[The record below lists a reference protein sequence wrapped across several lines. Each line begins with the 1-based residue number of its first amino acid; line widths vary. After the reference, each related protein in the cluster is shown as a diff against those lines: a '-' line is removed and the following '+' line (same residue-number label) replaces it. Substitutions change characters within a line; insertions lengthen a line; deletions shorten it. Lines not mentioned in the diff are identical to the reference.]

1 MNLFLFPDDAS
12 WNEAVRA
19 VEFGIAIGEYRGVV
33 RVPRQ
38 VFQQLLSHAVTPQSW
53 LEAYYLHR
61 SVFESAA
68 ETKLRTRRLTEDGNV
83 ELTLRDLNPPGA
95 AP

>member
-1 MNLFLFPDDAS
+1 
-12 WNEAVRA
+12 
-19 VEFGIAIGEYRGVV
+19 
-33 RVPRQ
+33 
-38 VFQQLLSHAVTPQSW
+38 
-53 LEAYYLHR
+53 
-61 SVFESAA
+61 VFESAA